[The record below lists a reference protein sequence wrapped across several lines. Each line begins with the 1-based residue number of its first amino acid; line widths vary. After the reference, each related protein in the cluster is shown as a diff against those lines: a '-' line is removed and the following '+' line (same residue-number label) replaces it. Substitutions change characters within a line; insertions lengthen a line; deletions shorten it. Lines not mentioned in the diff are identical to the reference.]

1 MKKSEI
7 ETIFKDKF
15 TFSKSTK
22 SGGNAQVYFVKD
34 QLTGQEKVLKI
45 LNTSVENFEVKA
57 KRFEIETLKVNEL
70 KNEMDGI
77 IPIYE
82 FGLNDVSKGNLYWYT
97 MPTAIPLRDYLDE
110 KRSVKDIVESVIE
123 LANTLSVLHEKDIVH
138 RDIKPENLYYYEGH
152 YCLGDFGLVDYPNKD
167 SITKSGERIGANA
180 TMAPEMKI
188 NAKYADAKKAD
199 VYSLAKTLWMLIT
212 KNKFGFEGVYTI
224 ESDKINLEKIIPKT
238 HWIELAE
245 LLNKSTQYNPE
256 DRPSMINFKKGLV
269 EYLEVFSDDDRRN
282 LSQWR
287 YVQNL
292 LFGKYIPD
300 TCEWT
305 DINDIVDVLNV
316 LSRKTT
322 FNHMFF
328 PSGGGLDFEVAEL
341 ASEKGFICIKAL
353 GYFLVKPKLLRV
365 ENIGKDYIWSYFRL
379 ELYEVDPIEDNYVSE
394 SLPYQQLTEDV
405 PGNYVSWKCGN
416 YGYYENDQPLPVNY
430 RMVERYLRGSF
441 VIFSKF
447 SIYNEISATYD
458 ARHDK
463 MDAEEFRAYITVLR
477 EAHRSVSYDL
487 FMSVANKFTPFKEE
501 KIEEEKIE
509 EEKVKSD
516 KLLLRIDN
524 SLAFSK
530 YVDESYLSWDFSDL
544 CIEQQ
549 NDIDSKLSYYIHF
562 HPIEHSYKDR
572 DYYLSSNGKIEKSPK
587 SVYQIY
593 DRSIAKDFVNK
604 CIERIG
610 VLYSEKK
617 ISIDTSEKLFDIEIK
632 KIGKPIHLFTKI
644 EIEDV
649 MRNGDDSR
657 NNILVIDE
665 KGYAKLITSDEN
677 RYLYPVSHESFSAYN
692 NLVGKYSKLSTLD
705 DEYISSLQG
714 WLMYLQ
720 TGESVYMDYVHENTN
735 EDELLK
741 SIKKYY

>member
-70 KNEMDGI
+70 QNEMDGI

-82 FGLNDVSKGNLYWYT
+82 CGLNDVSKGNLYWYT
-97 MPTAIPLRDYLDE
+97 MPIAIPLRDYLEE
-110 KRSVKDIVESVIE
+110 KRSVQDIVESIIE

-212 KNKFGFEGVYTI
+212 KNKFGFEGVYTV

-269 EYLEVFSDDDRRN
+269 EYLEVFNDDDRRN

-416 YGYYENDQPLPVNY
+416 YGYYENDQPLPVDY

-463 MDAEEFRAYITVLR
+463 MDTEEFRAYITVLR
-477 EAHRSVSYDL
+477 EAHRSVPYDL

-501 KIEEEKIE
+501 KIEEEK
-509 EEKVKSD
+509 VKSD
-516 KLLLRIDN
+516 KLLLCIDN

-549 NDIDSKLSYYIHF
+549 NNIDSKLSYYIHF

-604 CIERIG
+604 CIEKIG
-610 VLYSEKK
+610 VLYSENE
-617 ISIDTSEKLFDIEIK
+617 ISIDTSEKLFNIEIK

-677 RYLYPVSHESFSAYN
+677 RYLYPVSHESFCAYN

-741 SIKKYY
+741 SIRKYY